1 MPYDAGISD
10 LVLCDS
16 LKGWEGSG
24 RFKRER
30 TNVYLGL
37 LHVGVW
43 LKPTHYCKAVI
54 LQLGK
59 NSMWKPLGILALK
72 SALNPQN
79 LV

>member
-54 LQLGK
+54 LQLK
-59 NSMWKPLGILALK
+59 IN
-72 SALNPQN
+72 
-79 LV
+79 